1 MLAKNE
7 KGYHNLI
14 KLVSHAWTRG
24 YYMRPRTDR
33 SELEKYHEGLIVCSA
48 CIGGEVPK
56 KIINDQLEE
65 AEEAVR
71 WYKNLFGDDYYLEL
85 QRHKATVP
93 RANHEAY
100 PLQQK
105 ANAKLLELARKYDI
119 KVICSNDVHF
129 VDEENAEAHDRL
141 ICLSTGKD
149 LDDPTRML
157 YTKQEWMKTKAE
169 MNALFEDIRS
179 LVQYLGDF
187 GQGGILFHRPC
198 SYYAYVCYSGRFWNG
213 RGLSA
218 EIYRKGLI

>member
-1 MLAKNE
+1 
-7 KGYHNLI
+7 
-14 KLVSHAWTRG
+14 
-24 YYMRPRTDR
+24 MRPRTDR

-169 MNALFEDIRS
+169 MNALFEDVPKPCPIPWRFWIRWS
-179 LVQYLGDF
+179 
-187 GQGGILFHRPC
+187 IIPSTR
-198 SYYAYVCYSGRFWNG
+198 SYYAYVCYSGRFRNG

-218 EIYRKGLI
+218 EIYRKGFV

>member
-1 MLAKNE
+1 
-7 KGYHNLI
+7 
-14 KLVSHAWTRG
+14 
-24 YYMRPRTDR
+24 MR
-33 SELEKYHEGLIVCSA
+33 GLIVCSA

-119 KVICSNDVHF
+119 
-129 VDEENAEAHDRL
+129 RL
-141 ICLSTGKD
+141 SALMTST
-149 LDDPTRML
+149 L
-157 YTKQEWMKTKAE
+157 WMKRMQKRTTA
-169 MNALFEDIRS
+169 
-179 LVQYLGDF
+179 
-187 GQGGILFHRPC
+187 
-198 SYYAYVCYSGRFWNG
+198 
-213 RGLSA
+213 
-218 EIYRKGLI
+218 